1 MHPTKC
7 TALLLDWVPEDL
19 RVSAAR
25 QRHSEERQTDRKNS
39 EERLKTDSRENE
51 ETQER
56 LKRE

>member
-25 QRHSEERQTDRKNS
+25 QRHSEERQTDRDIVKRDLRQTH
-39 EERLKTDSRENE
+39 ERMK
-51 ETQER
+51 R